1 MGCVGAAMVVSGRS
15 EFQTSQP
22 VPAENSMQT
31 RFLSLAAYLFLIATA
46 LASPTALADDFPRT
60 ISVSG
65 TGNVDA
71 TPDIARLSL
80 AVQRRDASMPVARDA
95 TVKVS
100 NSFIALC
107 KKLGIKES
115 KIRTSG
121 LTIQPEYRWD
131 QTEKKQIF
139 LGYFVQ
145 RQLEVELDNLDK
157 LGDVIEGAID
167 AGVNEVSP
175 PQLDSSK
182 RKELSRD
189 AMAAAAADARA
200 NAERIA
206 TSLGVKVGAVRT
218 ITAGGAPPPMPMKAM
233 RVQAMAADSGAGE
246 SYTPGEIG
254 FEGRVEATF
263 DLVVP

>member
-1 MGCVGAAMVVSGRS
+1 MAI
-15 EFQTSQP
+15 T
-22 VPAENSMQT
+22 
-31 RFLSLAAYLFLIATA
+31 
-46 LASPTALADDFPRT
+46 LASLPAFADDLPRT

-71 TPDIARLSL
+71 KPDIARLSL
-80 AVQRRDASMPVARDA
+80 AVQRRNTSMQVARDE
-95 TVKVS
+95 TVRVS
-100 NSFIALC
+100 RAFLDLC
-107 KKLGIKES
+107 RKLGIKES

-131 QTEKKQIF
+131 PKENQQIF

-145 RQLEVELDNLDK
+145 RQLEVELDDLDK
-157 LGDVIEGAID
+157 LGEVIEGAID

-175 PQLDSSK
+175 PQLDSSR

-189 AMAAAAADARA
+189 ALAAATADAKA

-206 TSLGVKVGAVRT
+206 ASLGVTVGAVRT
-218 ITAGGAPPPMPMKAM
+218 ITASGAMPPPPMPMKAM
-233 RVQAMAADSGAGE
+233 RAQAMMADGAAE
-246 SYTPGEIG
+246 SYAPGEIG
-254 FEGRVEATF
+254 FESRVDATF

>member
-1 MGCVGAAMVVSGRS
+1 MRTLTIRLAPCLLLLAGMAGPVLAQADRMSMGETPRS
-15 EFQTSQP
+15 
-22 VPAENSMQT
+22 
-31 RFLSLAAYLFLIATA
+31 
-46 LASPTALADDFPRT
+46 

-65 TGNVDA
+65 TATVDA

-80 AVQRRDASMPVARDA
+80 AVQRRDPSMQVARDA

-100 NSFIALC
+100 KAFLALC
-107 KKLGIKES
+107 AKLGIKES

-131 QTEKKQIF
+131 DKENKQVF

-145 RQLEVELDNLDK
+145 RQLQVEINDLDK
-157 LGDVIEGAID
+157 LGNVIEGAID

-182 RKELSRD
+182 ARDLNRD
-189 AMAAAAADARA
+189 ALAAATADAKA

-206 TSLGVKVGAVRT
+206 TSLGVRLGPVRT
-218 ITAGGAPPPMPMKAM
+218 VVAGGAAPPPRPMQEVGLAS
-233 RVQAMAADSGAGE
+233 MAKMDAGAGAN
-246 SYTPGEIG
+246 YVPGQIS
-254 FEGRVEATF
+254 FDGRVDATF
-263 DLVVP
+263 DVLVP